1 MTNNMKYIRLFE
13 NSQTVTQY
21 LFLFPYGGYGAEYVV
36 GKGNSLQEG
45 LKDARDE
52 YFNGRGGE
60 SPSKQELSLF
70 LKEAIFIAAFYPDGK
85 IEPND
90 ESMKKLLSGY

>member
-1 MTNNMKYIRLFE
+1 MKNLKPLIE
-13 NSQTVTQY
+13 MQTVTQY

-52 YFNGRGGE
+52 HFNGQGGE
-60 SPSKQELSLF
+60 SPSKQERSLF

>member
-1 MTNNMKYIRLFE
+1 MATIFE
-13 NSQTVTQY
+13 SQNEIQY

-36 GKGNSLQEG
+36 GRGINLKEG

-52 YFNGRGGE
+52 HFRGRGGE
-60 SPSKQELSLF
+60 SPSRQELSIF
-70 LKEAIFIAAFYPDGK
+70 LKEAILICSFYPDGR

-90 ESMKKLLSGY
+90 ESISKLL

>member
-1 MTNNMKYIRLFE
+1 MKKIK
-13 NSQTVTQY
+13 NSQTITHY

-36 GKGNSLQEG
+36 GRGNNLQEG

-52 YFNGRGGE
+52 HFTGQGGE

-70 LKEAIFIAAFYPDGK
+70 LKEAIFIAAFYQDGR